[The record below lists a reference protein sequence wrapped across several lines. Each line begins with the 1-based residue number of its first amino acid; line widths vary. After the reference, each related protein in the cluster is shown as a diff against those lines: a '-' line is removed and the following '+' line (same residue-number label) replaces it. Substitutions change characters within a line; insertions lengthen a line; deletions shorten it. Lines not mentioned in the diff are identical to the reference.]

1 MLIPF
6 FKMQAQGNDFVFL
19 ESSFDIEPDILA
31 KEICDRHFGIGADGL
46 VYLTKSDVADMRMI
60 IYNSDGTRA
69 MMCGSAL
76 RCAAAH
82 LFDKTNSTQL
92 TIETDSGLKEA
103 RREEDEIHVNMG
115 KPRLIQSGLK
125 LLDFEGELVD
135 IGNLHYIIFEYK
147 PMINPHLQYGHQL
160 STSKLLPDEANV
172 HFVNIHDPSSISMK
186 IWERGAGATL
196 ACGTGAAST
205 VFAGIKLGKLDNK
218 VRVFVPGGELKIS
231 LQPDGSLELIGTV
244 TKVFKGVYAWT
255 T

>member
-19 ESSFDIEPDILA
+19 ESSFDIEPEILA
-31 KEICDRHFGIGADGL
+31 KKICDRHFGIGADGL
-46 VYLTKSDVADMRMI
+46 VYLVESEIAEMRMI

-82 LFDKTNSTQL
+82 LFEKTNSTQL

-103 RREEDEIHVNMG
+103 RLEEGEIHVNMG
-115 KPRLIQSGLK
+115 KPRLIQSRLK
-125 LLDFEGELVD
+125 LLGFEGELVD
-135 IGNLHYIIFEYK
+135 IGNLHYIIFEDK
-147 PMINPHLQYGHQL
+147 PMTDPHLQYGHQL

-172 HFVNIHDPSSISMK
+172 HFVSIHDPSSISMQ

-205 VFAGIKLGKLDNK
+205 VFAGIKLGKLDNNVK
-218 VRVFVPGGELKIS
+218 VSVPGGEVKIA

-244 TKVFKGVYAWT
+244 TKVFDGVYTWT